1 MKSIHDFLPYAISI
15 IAIWSGIYML
25 TRYKRLRRDK
35 VLRMN
40 FISLAVAI
48 LYVGIIYS
56 LYSFG
61 LFPATSLNILLRP
74 VNLLLV
80 LIPSLIAWRMSP

>member
-1 MKSIHDFLPYAISI
+1 VISI
-15 IAIWSGIYML
+15 IAIWSGMYML

-35 VLRMN
+35 ILRMN

-61 LFPATSLNILLRP
+61 FFPVTSLNILLRP